1 LFSAS
6 IQPDAT
12 LESIRTSSTVLFTAI
27 ITVTALHIPGKEIL
41 HDMCHSRLL
50 GLVSAAIFDR
60 FHTLDDIR
68 GLCIAAFWQPDLSW
82 KLSGICIR
90 MATELDLHHAFYET
104 FYAPDIS
111 DEARKE
117 CLEKVRLWY
126 LLYILDHQSSI
137 TYGRPAVM
145 AELRPMKDHETLL
158 DSPWCTSA
166 DRALTAQVTLFAILS
181 RAFDL
186 FGLEPKRTMAGD
198 DESVL
203 NHMRF
208 TGDAQ
213 GWRDRWMKLSELDS
227 SASDYLSRDV
237 ELHHHFSNLVLN
249 SLVLRG
255 RPLHSIH
262 ELPII
267 LRPLALKA
275 IHAAHSILQ
284 QFVNDPRYRDDIV
297 GTPLYMHSMMAFAV
311 VFLMKLCRQWHAIG
325 ITIDPMQQTIPLVEA
340 IIQLLRGCK
349 AGANHMVFSMA
360 NGFERMLRK
369 LTKNHP
375 VDLLQPS
382 REGTQLD
389 VDKGH
394 PGPAMVGNDP
404 QYAEGMQTH
413 TAYNLNAQNFGPN
426 GHSNSNVTNDYSVA
440 AASQTSYSNWGFQD
454 QELWTMGMGY
464 DLLAPGGHG
473 LAGSD
478 FPLQMYEDSASTM

>member
-1 LFSAS
+1 M
-6 IQPDAT
+6 
-12 LESIRTSSTVLFTAI
+12 LFTAI
-27 ITVTALHIPGKEIL
+27 ITVTALHIPGKERL
-41 HDMCHSRLL
+41 HEICHSRLL

-104 FYAPDIS
+104 FYADEIS

-117 CLEKVRLWY
+117 SLEKVRLWY

-137 TYGRPAVM
+137 TYGRPPVM
-145 AELRPMKDHETLL
+145 AELRPIKDYETLL
-158 DSPWCTSA
+158 NSPCCTSA

-181 RAFDL
+181 RAFDH
-186 FGLEPKRTMAGD
+186 FGLEPKRSMSGD
-198 DESVL
+198 DASVL
-203 NHMRF
+203 YHMRF
-208 TGDAQ
+208 TEDGQA
-213 GWRDRWMKLSELDS
+213 WRDRWMKLRELDS

-237 ELHHHFSNLVLN
+237 ELHYHFSNLVLN

-275 IHAAHSILQ
+275 VQAAHSILQ
-284 QFVNDPRYRDDIV
+284 KFIKDPRYRDDIV

-311 VFLMKLCRQWHAIG
+311 VFMMKLSRQWHAIG

-340 IIQLLRGCK
+340 TIQLLRGCK

-369 LTKNHP
+369 LTTNHAK
-375 VDLLQPS
+375 DMLQPS
-382 REGTQLD
+382 SEGTEWQAS
-389 VDKGH
+389 KGH
-394 PGPAMVGNDP
+394 PGSATVENGL
-404 QYAEGMQTH
+404 QYAEGLQSH
-413 TAYNLNAQNFGPN
+413 TTYNLNAQNSGLN
-426 GHSNSNVTNDYSVA
+426 EHSNSNITNDYPVA
-440 AASQTSYSNWGFQD
+440 TASQTSYANWALQD
-454 QELWTMGMGY
+454 QELWTIGMGY
-464 DLLAPGGHG
+464 DLLAPGGHEF
-473 LAGSD
+473 AYSD
-478 FPLQMYEDSASTM
+478 FPLQMCEDSNSTM